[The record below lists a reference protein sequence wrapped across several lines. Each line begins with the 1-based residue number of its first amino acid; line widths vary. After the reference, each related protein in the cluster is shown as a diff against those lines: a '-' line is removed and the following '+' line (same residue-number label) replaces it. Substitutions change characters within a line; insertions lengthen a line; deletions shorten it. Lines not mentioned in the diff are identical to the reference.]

1 MIETV
6 EVKVQKVGIFGRPR
20 RLREKVKV
28 RVNSNYFIPLLC
40 VRDED
45 DDEEKRIKMT
55 KRQRGGGEE
64 SRKEERQKA
73 FQLWSF
79 TTLYEEH

>member
-6 EVKVQKVGIFGRPR
+6 EMKVQKVGIFGRPR

-45 DDEEKRIKMT
+45 DGRRRENQDD
-55 KRQRGGGEE
+55 
-64 SRKEERQKA
+64 
-73 FQLWSF
+73 
-79 TTLYEEH
+79 